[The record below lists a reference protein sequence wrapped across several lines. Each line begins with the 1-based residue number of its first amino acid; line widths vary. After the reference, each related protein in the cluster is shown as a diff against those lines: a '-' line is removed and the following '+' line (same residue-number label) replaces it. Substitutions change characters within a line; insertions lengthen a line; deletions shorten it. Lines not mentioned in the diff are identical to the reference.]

1 MVQIPKT
8 PTGVIKPQVVNPVPN
23 IRDELQ
29 QPKIEHKEEQYKTF
43 SATLEDF
50 LKDVND
56 LQHEAGRSVE
66 KLMTGEIKD
75 VHDVMVA
82 VEKASTSFELM
93 MELRNKMIDAYH
105 EILRMQV

>member
-8 PTGVIKPQVVNPVPN
+8 PPGVIKPQVVSPK
-23 IRDELQ
+23 DYELK
-29 QPKIEHKEEQYKTF
+29 QPKIEHKEEQYRTF
-43 SATLEDF
+43 SATLKDF

-56 LQHEAGRSVE
+56 LQQEAGRSVE
-66 KLMTGEIKD
+66 KLLTGEIKD

-93 MELRNKMIDAYH
+93 MEMRNKMIDAYH

>member
-1 MVQIPKT
+1 MVQISRT
-8 PTGVIKPQVVNPVPN
+8 PPGVIKPQVAGSTPN
-23 IRDELQ
+23 LREELQ
-29 QPKIEHKEEQYKTF
+29 QPKIDHAKEQYKTF
-43 SATLEDF
+43 SATLNDF

-56 LQHEAGRSVE
+56 LQEEYGRSVE
-66 KLMTGEIKD
+66 KLLTGEIKD

-82 VEKASTSFELM
+82 AEKASTSFELM